1 MQTRSWRVGAPR
13 MLSLA
18 LLALALGPGTSL
30 LNHGDSLLPRVLS
43 AVLGTGWA
51 WACAGMLAGYLAGPR
66 RRVGAAAGTAVL
78 VLAVAGYYLADHLQG
93 TYANLPGLPT
103 DLVSDPVASSLR
115 DAGLWTV
122 GALLTGPPLGVLGAL
137 GQRAGVGGLLARLG
151 APALAIAELGMLVVT
166 GTPRTALE
174 ETAQIARTGAL
185 VLAIGWAVV
194 LVSRAVPRIRRARR
208 AADGAGHWSEPRT
221 PAAR

>member
-1 MQTRSWRVGAPR
+1 
-13 MLSLA
+13 
-18 LLALALGPGTSL
+18 
-30 LNHGDSLLPRVLS
+30 
-43 AVLGTGWA
+43 
-51 WACAGMLAGYLAGPR
+51 MLAGYLAGPR

-115 DAGLWTV
+115 DAGFWTV

-174 ETAQIARTGAL
+174 ETAQIA
-185 VLAIGWAVV
+185 
-194 LVSRAVPRIRRARR
+194 PDRRA
-208 AADGAGHWSEPRT
+208 GAGHRLGRRPRQPCGAADSAST
-221 PAAR
+221 PSSRRRRALVRTANSRCAVT